1 MWQRSSVSLS
11 RLSQIRA
18 NMRLPEVFFHMHL
31 WGATSQEF
39 LFPTRFSI
47 SSRSSSRT
55 VSYTHLDV
63 YKIQKV
69 FPPDTILSPDSF
81 PFVSLPTDHQLERPD
96 ILRSEILD
104 QSINLMTIIHIFC
117 YNCCNLIFLLSWC
130 HSPFIYHFRRDA
142 LNQAPF
148 EKFFLRQSTTGYT
161 LQTFSLSAI
170 YRCVARSCHKVIK
183 QNPYQRKSSCIPHLS
198 KYSCLAFS
206 RSSSVDAVL
215 NVVYNLSLIHIFCIR
230 LTRNTCHLILH
241 LQFFRH
247 AVPFFHLLH

>member
-1 MWQRSSVSLS
+1 MRCFLHLPQLGFFLSFWAYPPSFFCPYPGLFFITNNQAAISLSVCFIPVSLPVHTPD
-11 RLSQIRA
+11 LH
-18 NMRLPEVFFHMHL
+18 NMVF
-31 WGATSQEF
+31 Q
-39 LFPTRFSI
+39 PN
-47 SSRSSSRT
+47 
-55 VSYTHLDV
+55 
-63 YKIQKV
+63 
-69 FPPDTILSPDSF
+69 TILSPDSF
-81 PFVSLPTDHQLERPD
+81 PFASLPTDYQLELPD

-104 QSINLMTIIHIFC
+104 QSISLRTIIHIFC

-183 QNPYQRKSSCIPHLS
+183 QNLYQRKFSCIPHLS

-206 RSSSVDAVL
+206 RSSSVGAVL
-215 NVVYNLSLIHIFCIR
+215 NVVYN
-230 LTRNTCHLILH
+230 
-241 LQFFRH
+241 
-247 AVPFFHLLH
+247 

>member
-1 MWQRSSVSLS
+1 MRCFLHLPQLGFRFSFWAYPPSFSARIRAYFFTNNKPTITLPICFIPVSLPVHTPD
-11 RLSQIRA
+11 LH
-18 NMRLPEVFFHMHL
+18 NMVF
-31 WGATSQEF
+31 Q
-39 LFPTRFSI
+39 PN
-47 SSRSSSRT
+47 
-55 VSYTHLDV
+55 
-63 YKIQKV
+63 
-69 FPPDTILSPDSF
+69 TILSPDSF
-81 PFVSLPTDHQLERPD
+81 PFVSLPTDHQLELSD

-104 QSINLMTIIHIFC
+104 LSISLMTIIHIFC

-206 RSSSVDAVL
+206 RSSSVGAVL
-215 NVVYNLSLIHIFCIR
+215 NVVYN
-230 LTRNTCHLILH
+230 
-241 LQFFRH
+241 
-247 AVPFFHLLH
+247 

>member
-1 MWQRSSVSLS
+1 VRCFLHLPQLGFFLSFWAYPPSFFCPYPGLFFITNNQAAISLSVCFIPVSLPVHTPD
-11 RLSQIRA
+11 LH
-18 NMRLPEVFFHMHL
+18 NMVF
-31 WGATSQEF
+31 Q
-39 LFPTRFSI
+39 PN
-47 SSRSSSRT
+47 
-55 VSYTHLDV
+55 
-63 YKIQKV
+63 
-69 FPPDTILSPDSF
+69 TILSPDSF
-81 PFVSLPTDHQLERPD
+81 PFVSLPTDYQLELPD

-104 QSINLMTIIHIFC
+104 QSISLRTIIHIFC

-183 QNPYQRKSSCIPHLS
+183 QNLYQRKFSCIPHLS

-206 RSSSVDAVL
+206 RSSSVGAVL
-215 NVVYNLSLIHIFCIR
+215 NVVYN
-230 LTRNTCHLILH
+230 
-241 LQFFRH
+241 
-247 AVPFFHLLH
+247 

>member
-1 MWQRSSVSLS
+1 MLLTSTTTCFRFSFWAYPPSFSAHIRAYFFTNNKPTITLPVCFIPVSLPVHTPD
-11 RLSQIRA
+11 LH
-18 NMRLPEVFFHMHL
+18 NMVF
-31 WGATSQEF
+31 Q
-39 LFPTRFSI
+39 PN
-47 SSRSSSRT
+47 
-55 VSYTHLDV
+55 
-63 YKIQKV
+63 
-69 FPPDTILSPDSF
+69 TILSPDSF

-206 RSSSVDAVL
+206 RSSSVGAVL
-215 NVVYNLSLIHIFCIR
+215 NVVYN
-230 LTRNTCHLILH
+230 
-241 LQFFRH
+241 
-247 AVPFFHLLH
+247 